1 MLQGASRHVTNL
13 PRPWQIVAAGGA
25 ISCGERANVLRR
37 PPKDSNVWAFGV
49 GLQDVAFAF
58 LNCKDTKKMAEMQ
71 EKWAFL
77 LLFAHLFV
85 PLALPKVLSL
95 ENERKNDFFFVF
107 CSLIR
112 TFAA

>member
-1 MLQGASRHVTNL
+1 
-13 PRPWQIVAAGGA
+13 
-25 ISCGERANVLRR
+25 
-37 PPKDSNVWAFGV
+37 
-49 GLQDVAFAF
+49 
-58 LNCKDTKKMAEMQ
+58 MQ

-112 TFAA
+112 NFAPQNK

>member
-1 MLQGASRHVTNL
+1 L
-13 PRPWQIVAAGGA
+13 PRPWQILAAGGA

-37 PPKDSNVWAFGV
+37 QPKDSNVWAFGV
-49 GLQDVAFAF
+49 ALQAENVC
-58 LNCKDTKKMAEMQ
+58 LSRCKDTKKMAEMQ